1 MLKKTQNIRAAF
13 IVEVGKDQLYTV
25 FQVDA
30 EFFFNSN
37 HMKIQVYK
45 IGIQLNQTLAN
56 IPEYMYMYIGLS
68 VFRKIALQ
76 KFKSYSHNFSK

>member
-1 MLKKTQNIRAAF
+1 MVDLGKTEAQLLFVIVKKKQNIRAAF

-45 IGIQLNQTLAN
+45 IGIQLN
-56 IPEYMYMYIGLS
+56 
-68 VFRKIALQ
+68 
-76 KFKSYSHNFSK
+76 

>member
-1 MLKKTQNIRAAF
+1 MEDLGKTKAQLLFVIVKKKKQNIWAAF
-13 IVEVGKDQLYTV
+13 IVEVGKNQLYTV

-45 IGIQLNQTLAN
+45 IGIQLN
-56 IPEYMYMYIGLS
+56 
-68 VFRKIALQ
+68 
-76 KFKSYSHNFSK
+76 

>member
-1 MLKKTQNIRAAF
+1 MVDLGKTEAQLLFVIVKKNQNIRAAF

-45 IGIQLNQTLAN
+45 IGIQLN
-56 IPEYMYMYIGLS
+56 
-68 VFRKIALQ
+68 
-76 KFKSYSHNFSK
+76 